1 MCNCLVYSNL
11 LYCISIWG
19 FRPKTALQPLYSMQ
33 KKIIHDV
40 AAVSLYELSQQ
51 NFKIFR
57 YTCLI
62 TLTFMWWLYLLINW
76 FAQRSF
82 NYYKRFDHTTPYFIH
97 KILNKISNFMFET
110 IFFSF
115 LNGFILLNSVCYVL
129 LSPTY

>member
-19 FRPKTALQPLYSMQ
+19 FRPKTALQALYSMQ

-76 FAQRSF
+76 FAKRSF
-82 NYYKRFDHTTPYFIH
+82 NYYIRFDQITPYFVH
-97 KILNKISNFMFET
+97 KILNKHSEQCNNYKRPKIWIEIPLYIREQTHDYFN
-110 IFFSF
+110 
-115 LNGFILLNSVCYVL
+115 
-129 LSPTY
+129 